1 MVAMETS
8 KRKKNST
15 KSRNLAALSTVTGT
29 GEGSVFAV
37 IEEQEVAERVELLTR
52 FRRLLIKQR
61 ERFSSYLRTLEVEGD
76 AIRNGD
82 VEHFERHVQLEQAI
96 VKDIISFRRASDPLE
111 DLYHRATGRNAGE
124 EGDIPELKAH
134 LDHLQTQILRRN
146 EENREQLRSRL
157 EELRQE
163 VARIRNPYKNAGP
176 RSSAAS
182 AGMVDIT
189 T

>member
-8 KRKKNST
+8 RRKKNSA
-15 KSRNLAALSTVTGT
+15 KSRNAAALSTETRTVA
-29 GEGSVFAV
+29 GSVFAE

-61 ERFSSYLRTLEVEGD
+61 ERFRSYLDALEEEGD
-76 AIRNGD
+76 AIRHGD

-134 LDHLQTQILRRN
+134 LDHLQDQILKRN

-157 EELRQE
+157 EELRQQ
-163 VARIRNPYKNAGP
+163 VARIRNPYKNAGA
-176 RSSAAS
+176 SAS
-182 AGMVDIT
+182 EVRAGMVDIT